1 VGGEELG
8 DDEAEDMSLLSLSID
23 RLLLSGEGE
32 RRKYEIGAVGTAG
45 GEGNGVALAFVFAF
59 PLG

>member
-23 RLLLSGEGE
+23 RLLSGEGE